1 MLVGLRRQV
10 EMYSWIYDM
19 QGCSPEVPS
28 DPSGWN
34 KSRKVPGLSLERAD
48 GLFQEGVWNGLKT
61 QEN

>member
-19 QGCSPEVPS
+19 HGCSPEVPS